1 MPVSGS
7 GIDASSGR
15 FSVRSWES
23 ESPGLL
29 AAVAVAADFE
39 RDDVPKKST
48 SGSDSA
54 AFGPRREP
62 AGVRLVDPPPLWL
75 EALLVRRER
84 ARRKRPKRLVVD
96 FADAEVSNS
105 SAGAWAAALPPPSM
119 TRATVVAG
127 LLGRTASF
135 PNRKTEAFDRGNGP
149 WRKGLRSF
157 LPVSSDGKSG
167 STNFLG
173 RESLVLPCP
182 FALPRLSTPLPH
194 SSLAR
199 AENRAPPPLSLSLAG
214 GRAMRRG
221 APVLLL
227 CCFCASVLLLLL
239 DPASVSA
246 RQLSSAAST
255 PSSSSPSSEETAAA
269 AAPPLLEAEEEP
281 PLPLLL
287 APADAQPPLESP
299 SGEEEG
305 DLRGEEEEDEEEG
318 FIISLDGDGSFD
330 REAPPTPPAT
340 APVSSSS
347 SSPAARPFAVDLVH
361 VSSNSSLLEP
371 LYGGQGGEEESG
383 GKGERSKLP
392 AVAQQALAAAAAL
405 AAGVG
410 VGALLALLAT
420 RLLDLWRYRRAGG
433 RIIMH
438 PSMGWARWV
447 RGRVRV
453 RRTTL

>member
-1 MPVSGS
+1 MALSTDRCLDLLSSLPEFTHLAPLPVSGS

-48 SGSDSA
+48 FGSDSA

-62 AGVRLVDPPPLWL
+62 AGVRVVDPPPLWL

-105 SAGAWAAALPPPSM
+105 SAAAWAAAPPPPSM

-135 PNRKTEAFDRGNGP
+135 PNRKTEAFERGNGP

-199 AENRAPPPLSLSLAG
+199 AENRAPPPSLSPSQGEGPCGEEPLCCCSA
-214 GRAMRRG
+214 AS
-221 APVLLL
+221 APL
-227 CCFCASVLLLLL
+227 CCFCSSILPLSRRGSSRRRPRPRLPPPPPRKKPPQRRRLRSSRRRRSLPFLCCSPPQTRSLLWS
-239 DPASVSA
+239 PPRERRKAISKEKKKKTKKKV
-246 RQLSSAAST
+246 
-255 PSSSSPSSEETAAA
+255 SSSPSAETAVSTEK
-269 AAPPLLEAEEEP
+269 LL
-281 PLPLLL
+281 
-287 APADAQPPLESP
+287 
-299 SGEEEG
+299 
-305 DLRGEEEEDEEEG
+305 
-318 FIISLDGDGSFD
+318 
-330 REAPPTPPAT
+330 
-340 APVSSSS
+340 
-347 SSPAARPFAVDLVH
+347 
-361 VSSNSSLLEP
+361 
-371 LYGGQGGEEESG
+371 
-383 GKGERSKLP
+383 
-392 AVAQQALAAAAAL
+392 
-405 AAGVG
+405 
-410 VGALLALLAT
+410 
-420 RLLDLWRYRRAGG
+420 
-433 RIIMH
+433 
-438 PSMGWARWV
+438 
-447 RGRVRV
+447 
-453 RRTTL
+453 